1 MPSREAAMRKFGS
14 YVFLIF
20 LGIFISLGA
29 ASLVGVLFPGLKEAA
44 FLLSLGYWI
53 LTGRQHLA
61 AIDLSR

>member
-1 MPSREAAMRKFGS
+1 MRKFGS